1 MVFDEILGG
10 TNSAERHAG
19 TEAIIR
25 SRLGSP
31 GVMLVAT
38 HDLALAQLA
47 EDFPEQVE
55 LAHFADNADEHST
68 DLEFDYLLRPGVIQ
82 STNALRI
89 MRKAG
94 TFASGDS
101 RPPTPPGRLRRPLGV
116 GAKLAGSIEVD
127 FARQNLGA
135 WP

>member
-1 MVFDEILGG
+1 
-10 TNSAERHAG
+10 
-19 TEAIIR
+19 
-25 SRLGSP
+25 
-31 GVMLVAT
+31 MLVAT

-94 TFASGDS
+94 LFRSGDS
-101 RPPTPPGRLRRPLGV
+101 VPRHPLVACAPPFGRWREAR
-116 GAKLAGSIEVD
+116 GS
-127 FARQNLGA
+127 RG
-135 WP
+135 